1 MNRLTR
7 LPALLLKIAPG
18 AALFCASGA
27 VAEVTSFPVIPSATD
42 PAIKTFDEAHWV
54 YVDHDIVAGNKTT
67 PTPDRRELL
76 LWLPGTGGTARG
88 AQDFVTLAAGLG
100 YHVISLMYPD
110 DIPASACSRD
120 DNPKSFEDFRLA
132 IIQGG
137 RATYRNGLR
146 EISID
151 RHDSIESRLIRL
163 LRHLQEIRPK
173 ENWAQFL
180 NKDGTIRWE
189 AVAVAGQSQGGGHAM
204 LIGINHRVARVIGFG
219 SPKDYGKKSDAPA
232 AWYAKESATPKSRFF
247 AFNHRQDPVA
257 CTPEQLLKNLA
268 ALKLDTFG
276 RPADVDSEPAPYRH
290 ARILFTGHPAPT
302 ITDATS
308 PEAKIAHGSA
318 ISTRNADR
326 RKPVWTYLLTEKT
339 DLPEPPAGPP
349 KN

>member
-7 LPALLLKIAPG
+7 LPALLLKIAPE

-27 VAEVTSFPVIPSATD
+27 VAEVTSFPVIPSDTD

-88 AQDFVTLAAGLG
+88 AQGFVTLAAGLG

-204 LIGINHRVARVIGFG
+204 LIGINHR
-219 SPKDYGKKSDAPA
+219 
-232 AWYAKESATPKSRFF
+232 
-247 AFNHRQDPVA
+247 QDPVA

-276 RPADVDSEPAPYRH
+276 RPADVDYEPIPYRH